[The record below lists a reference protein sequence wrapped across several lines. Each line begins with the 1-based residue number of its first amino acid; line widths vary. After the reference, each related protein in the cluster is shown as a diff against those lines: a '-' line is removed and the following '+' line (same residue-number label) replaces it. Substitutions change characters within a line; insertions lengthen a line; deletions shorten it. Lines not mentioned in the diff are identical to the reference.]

1 MKKKICAVMLSL
13 CSLIGGAER
22 KSDASIVGKVLKYS
36 SATVGSLDVIYTI
49 FKAWTNFKVR
59 VSKGTIEYWEKNLAD
74 SSSHDN
80 RCCVDNYLNSLKNGT
95 SDPMK
100 KYVYLLT
107 LLSEIVCYYGGY
119 KLGQYLDKDSE
130 KEKSKSKNSGNNS
143 NNGVGSNNPKD
154 VKA

>member
-1 MKKKICAVMLSL
+1 MKKKICAVLLSL

-22 KSDASIVGKVLKYS
+22 KSDASIVGKVLKYG

-74 SSSHDN
+74 SSDSD
-80 RCCVDNYLNSLKNGT
+80 RCFVGNYLNSLKNGT

-107 LLSEIVCYYGGY
+107 LLSEILCYCASY

-130 KEKSKSKNSGNNS
+130 KEKGKSRSGGDNS